1 MIGAMER
8 RPRQNVVD
16 LGLVR
21 ETGRLAAL
29 IRVISQDTSKVF
41 LTDHARDRMWE
52 RGIEDVEIYRA
63 LRVGHVQGDAWIE
76 EEGDKACKV
85 VLARRG
91 DRAVGVITIIVE
103 PEGELVIKTVEWE
116 DWK

>member
-1 MIGAMER
+1 MIGVMER

-29 IRVISQDTSKVF
+29 VREIAQDTAKVF

-63 LRVGHVQGDAWIE
+63 LRIGHIQGQPWTE

-85 VLARRG
+85 ILTRRG
-91 DRAVGVITIIVE
+91 DRTVGVITIILE

>member
-1 MIGAMER
+1 MIGAMTGS
-8 RPRQNVVD
+8 PRQNVVD

-29 IRVISQDTSKVF
+29 IREIARDTAKVF
-41 LTDHARDRMWE
+41 LTDHAKDRMWE
-52 RGIEDVEIYRA
+52 RGIEDIEIYRA
-63 LRVGHVQGDAWIE
+63 LRQGHVQGQAWIE

-85 VLARRG
+85 VLSRRG
-91 DRAVGVITIIVE
+91 DRTVGVITIIVE